1 MPTNEKKHLSLP
13 NGTTFPK
20 PGHGLA
26 WTLRHSSAA
35 ELTKVDKL
43 HIASIIDAYRHLIE
57 CTQEERNKTV
67 SMIREAILKE
77 AKKDAKP

>member
-1 MPTNEKKHLSLP
+1 MLTDKNRHLSLP
-13 NGTTFPK
+13 NGTTFPA

-26 WTLRHSSAA
+26 WTLRHASAN
-35 ELTKVDKL
+35 LTRVDKL
-43 HIASIIDAYRHLIE
+43 HIASIIDAYRQLIE
-57 CTQEERNKTV
+57 CTQDERNQTV